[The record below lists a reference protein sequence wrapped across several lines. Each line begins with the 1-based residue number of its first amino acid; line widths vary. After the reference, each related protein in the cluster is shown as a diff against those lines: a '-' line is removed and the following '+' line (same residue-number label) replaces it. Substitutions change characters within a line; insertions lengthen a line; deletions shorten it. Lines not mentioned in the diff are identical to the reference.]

1 MIRAR
6 FGRIVRLTLT
16 LALINVAIGLFSGCG
31 SGEGGGPA
39 AAIKKL
45 PGPADQT
52 NSKVK
57 KR

>member
-1 MIRAR
+1 
-6 FGRIVRLTLT
+6 
-16 LALINVAIGLFSGCG
+16 LALINVAIGLFGGCG
-31 SGEGGGPA
+31 SGEGGSPA

-57 KR
+57 KS

>member
-1 MIRAR
+1 MTRAH

-31 SGEGGGPA
+31 SGEGGSPA
-39 AAIKKL
+39 AALKEL
-45 PGPADQT
+45 PGPADHT